1 MGRGRRDWTKL
12 PAVLAVALV
21 LTGLLSVPAGAR
33 SAPTLLS
40 SSVQGFPP
48 SQDEPNGVSCTPR
61 GLCVVVTYGGTVFL
75 VSGTHDVKE
84 IAAGLSLTA
93 VSCPAVTFCAA
104 VGGSSDAL
112 VVRPAEVRAYP
123 VTSAGFG
130 SIVHWESVSCPSAN
144 FCMAGGGII
153 QGPHSGAGVVSTW
166 NGHRWSVAKVM
177 DPYLASE
184 THSFIGSLSCTGP
197 TFCVAADGNDR
208 TLQWN
213 GAKWS
218 FPRQLNGPLVNDS
231 FTVSCTS
238 STFCLA
244 LGQSPADVLA
254 WNGRAWSRR
263 SPSHFNTNAY
273 ALEISCVTPAFCV
286 AVDDEGEAAAWNGTR
301 WGPAQTVDANNY
313 FNAISCSAAGECEAV
328 GSTDQFVSLHEARRA
343 PTLPVL
349 CASFGCKN
357 TTV

>member
-1 MGRGRRDWTKL
+1 MGRRRRTSTSV
-12 PAVLAVALV
+12 PVVPLV
-21 LTGLLSVPAGAR
+21 LVVLIGLLSGPAGAR

-40 SSVQGFPP
+40 SSVQDFPP

-61 GLCVVVTYGGTVFL
+61 GLCVVVTYGGTVFM
-75 VSGTHDVKE
+75 VSGTHDVKV
-84 IAAGLSLTA
+84 IATDLSLTA
-93 VSCPAVTFCAA
+93 VSCPDVTFCAA

-112 VVRPAEVRAYP
+112 VVRPTGLRAYP

-130 SIVHWESVSCPSAN
+130 SIVHWESVTCPSAG

-153 QGPHSGAGVVSTW
+153 QGLHSGAGVVSTW
-166 NGHRWSVAKVM
+166 NGRRWSVAKVV

-184 THSFIGSLSCTGP
+184 THTFIGSLSCTSP

-218 FPRQLNGPLVNDS
+218 FPRPLNEPAVNDS
-231 FTVSCTS
+231 FSVSCTS

-244 LGQSPADVLA
+244 LGQSSADVLT
-254 WNGRAWSRR
+254 WNGRTWSHR
-263 SPSHFNTNAY
+263 SSSHFNANAY
-273 ALEISCVTPAFCV
+273 ALEISCVTSDFCV
-286 AVDDEGEAAAWNGTR
+286 AVDDEGEAAAWNGAQ
-301 WGPAQTVDANNY
+301 WGPAQSVDSNDY

-328 GSTDQFVSLHEARRA
+328 GSTDQFVSLHEARRT

-349 CASFGCKN
+349 CSTFGCKAA
-357 TTV
+357 TA